1 MIHFLLNEQAVVVD
15 QEAPDLN
22 ILDWL
27 RTKKGITSSKEGCGT
42 GDCGACTI
50 LLGSEV
56 IDKNNNSRWHYQTV
70 NSCLMLLGNA
80 HGKHIITLDALTPK
94 LSPTLEDLHPVQ
106 RAMVECH
113 GSQCGFCTP
122 GFIMSLL
129 ALYIN
134 NVEYPGKKAVIHAL
148 SGNLCRCTGYA
159 PIIEAAQKCYEYP
172 RKQEAWSTLA
182 AQFKQQI
189 NDIDDE
195 CPSLMLQDTHFYVP
209 QHLSAL
215 LALKQSYPSG
225 KLIAGATDLS
235 IEISQQLLEFKH
247 LISVAQVKELCY
259 FTETKT
265 TFEIGAAL
273 PYSQFMPAFCEH
285 YPESKE
291 LFERLGSTQVRNSGT
306 LGGSLGNA
314 SPIGDPAPLLIAL
327 NAQLVLQTNTASR
340 TINIEDFFTGY
351 KQTVLKDNEVIST
364 IIIPKR
370 KATTKLAC
378 HKVSKR
384 LEDDISTVALIV
396 AIETEG
402 ETMTNVR
409 CSMGGMSA
417 MPTRAKNIENFLE
430 NSQFSL
436 ATFIAAGQCVDQDYT
451 PMSDVRASAF
461 YRTTVAQNLLQRIG
475 YEFCQPNPIKIN
487 EPINDPAAVR
497 IQHAAL

>member
-1 MIHFLLNEQAVVVD
+1 MIHFLLNDQTVIVD
-15 QEAPDLN
+15 QVAPDLN

-56 IDKNNNSRWHYQTV
+56 IDKDNNSRWHYQTV

-94 LSPTLEDLHPVQ
+94 LTPSLEDLHPVQ

-134 NVEYPGKKAVIHAL
+134 NPEYPGKKAVIHAL
-148 SGNLCRCTGYA
+148 GGNLCRCTGYA
-159 PIIEAAQKCYEYP
+159 PIIAAAEKCYEYP
-172 RKQEAWSTLA
+172 REQETWSTLA
-182 AQFKQQI
+182 AQFKQQVREQA
-189 NDIDDE
+189 NDS
-195 CPSLMLQDTHFYVP
+195 PSLMLGDATFYVP
-209 QHLSAL
+209 QHLSEL
-215 LALKQSYPSG
+215 LALKQRYPSG

-235 IEISQQLLEFKH
+235 IEISQQLLEFKN

-259 FTETKT
+259 LTETKT

-273 PYSQFMPAFCEH
+273 PYSQFMAPFCEH
-285 YPESKE
+285 FPESKE

-327 NAQLVLQTNTASR
+327 NAQLVLQTNTHSR
-340 TINIEDFFTGY
+340 TIKVEELFTDY
-351 KQTVLKDNEVIST
+351 KQTVLKNDEVITT
-364 IIIPKR
+364 IIVPKR

-396 AIETEG
+396 AIETDG
-402 ETMTNVR
+402 QTITQAR

-417 MPTRAKNIENFLE
+417 TPTRATHIENFLE
-430 NSQFSL
+430 NSKFTL
-436 ATFIAAGQCVDQDYT
+436 ETFIAAGQCIEQDYI

-475 YEFCQPNPIKIN
+475 YEFCEPRAMTIN
-487 EPINDPAAVR
+487 KPVNDPTGVR